1 MSPTRGWLP
10 SLSIRRSRRALQD
23 AAKCLLIVSLAC
35 GGKMLVSWNSG
46 NARRDAVLR
55 DSVPVCLAED
65 GVATR
70 RAANLELA
78 RLARELHAKTQAAAR
93 GGLWPDERAR
103 SALHRGL
110 EPPSAA
116 AAPPRPKRFARDGP
130 LEVVAFVDA
139 MLPNGL
145 DIFRAARRDV
155 FEPFVRELEAAL
167 AQGGTDAD
175 ARAHAEVAAGVHWP
189 EEHTAHTIALVF
201 SEHPSLL
208 DDAARATWR
217 RIESA
222 EIDTLAQ
229 TLELH
234 ARGATRAAA
243 GATALSERAC
253 RVSAAIELRVHG
265 YAVTPDGSM
274 LLLLEEALHEPARGS
289 SRGAGGG
296 FGALRSRLQAHGE
309 ATLGTLNSRPKKL
322 IHVTCGRLLAWP
334 GDARPDGSRGAA
346 LGADAAA
353 RVGRV
358 AQRWSEH
365 LARGTLP
372 PPPGGADDDAAAR
385 GGLRVPNL
393 GARLAVNEL
402 ELVRDLE
409 WMMGSCAIASAPA
422 CMCDSGILLLVRR

>member
-1 MSPTRGWLP
+1 M
-10 SLSIRRSRRALQD
+10 
-23 AAKCLLIVSLAC
+23 
-35 GGKMLVSWNSG
+35 
-46 NARRDAVLR
+46 
-55 DSVPVCLAED
+55 
-65 GVATR
+65 ATR
-70 RAANLELA
+70 RAANLELHDSP
-78 RLARELHAKTQAAAR
+78 ELHAHAGRSAR
-93 GGLWPDERAR
+93 RLWLDERAR
-103 SALHRGL
+103 SAPHRGL
-110 EPPSAA
+110 EPGRRGAA
-116 AAPPRPKRFARDGP
+116 AELSADGP
-130 LEVVAFVDA
+130 LSRRIRRSDA
-139 MLPNGL
+139 AQGL

-155 FEPFVRELEAAL
+155 FEPFVRELETVL

-175 ARAHAEVAAGVHWP
+175 ARARAEVAAGVHWP

-243 GATALSERAC
+243 GATARSERAC

-274 LLLLEEALHEPARGS
+274 LMLLEEALHEPARGS

-385 GGLRVPNL
+385 WWAARAEPRRAARRERARARARPGMDDGFVRDRL
-393 GARLAVNEL
+393 GACLHV
-402 ELVRDLE
+402 
-409 WMMGSCAIASAPA
+409 
-422 CMCDSGILLLVRR
+422 